1 MLTGQVARSQ
11 EIDIAFQRLV
21 DSLQILALLLP
32 EADLQPPA
40 GSIHAV
46 VAAAKR
52 AIDDVAYLRDC
63 LVLERS

>member
-1 MLTGQVARSQ
+1 MLTGQIARSQ

-32 EADLQPPA
+32 QADLQPPA
-40 GSIHAV
+40 GSINAV

-52 AIDDVAYLRDC
+52 AIDDVAHLRAC
-63 LVLERS
+63 FELERS